1 MFKFDIS
8 TLFGNKGEKLQQS
21 AIVSFRFPISLSGIN
36 VFTRNE
42 GGGIS
47 LMQSRVDVGGAV
59 HFIENSAL
67 VGGGMALE
75 DQCLVM
81 VNYSLTSIKLLLA
94 VKCTDSLA

>member
-1 MFKFDIS
+1 M
-8 TLFGNKGEKLQQS
+8 
-21 AIVSFRFPISLSGIN
+21 SFRFPISLSGTN
-36 VFTRNE
+36 EFRRNE

-59 HFIENSAL
+59 HFIKNSAV

-81 VNYSLTSIKLLLA
+81 HECYSAHCLYSYIWSN
-94 VKCTDSLA
+94 CYSTDSPSQRLRDEFHW